1 MNKMSQQNL
10 STVFGPTLL
19 RPASKESE
27 PLSMEQLFTA
37 GARDAMMQTEIVFFY
52 LSNWH
57 NRDTLTQQHTR
68 L

>member
-1 MNKMSQQNL
+1 MSMHNIC
-10 STVFGPTLL
+10 TVFGPTLL
-19 RPASKESE
+19 RPAFKESE

-37 GARDAMMQTEIVFFY
+37 GAQDAMMQTGILYFY

-57 NRDTLTQQHTR
+57 NRDSSQQNTR